1 MILEKFN
8 PGFAATDDG
17 FPIESGSSWTF
28 QKNQIIHRFLHQF
41 ATTMQRKF
49 NYLVYLDLFAG
60 SGIKRIRNR
69 GYTYGAPAIALS
81 EQNGFSKH
89 ILCESDPDLSN
100 ALRIRVNKYF
110 REMNTV
116 ILKEILMN

>member
-8 PGFAATDDG
+8 PGFPASDDG
-17 FPIESGSSWTF
+17 FSIENGTHQTF
-28 QKNQIIHRFLHQF
+28 QKNKIIHHFLHEF
-41 ATTMQRKF
+41 TATMRRKY

-60 SGIKRIRNR
+60 SGLKNL
-69 GYTYGAPAIALS
+69 GNKEYTYGAPLIALE

-89 ILCESDPDLSN
+89 ILCESNTNLAD

-110 REMNTV
+110 RNKNTF
-116 ILKEILMN
+116 